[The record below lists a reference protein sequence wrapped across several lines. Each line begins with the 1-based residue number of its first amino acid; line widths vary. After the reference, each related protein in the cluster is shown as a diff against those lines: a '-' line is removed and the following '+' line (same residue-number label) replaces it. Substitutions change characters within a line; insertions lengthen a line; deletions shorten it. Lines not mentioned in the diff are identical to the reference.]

1 MSQLTAGFGR
11 VLDELN
17 PYNSGNLVLYFS
29 WLVVY
34 TYTAVAIWRSRR
46 PWYRF
51 LCFLVNQLFSVG
63 VILSWT
69 LTGLLAYTYWR
80 ESLGALAGT
89 AVLSFAGF
97 HWRRPRVAP

>member
-1 MSQLTAGFGR
+1 MSQLTAGFRR
-11 VLDELN
+11 VFDELN
-17 PYNSGNLVLYFS
+17 PYNDGNLVLYFA

-46 PWYRF
+46 PWFRG

-80 ESLGALAGT
+80 ESLGALGGT
-89 AVLSFAGF
+89 ALLSLAGF
-97 HWRRPRVAP
+97 RWRRNGVSG

>member
-1 MSQLTAGFGR
+1 MSQIAATFTN
-11 VLDELN
+11 VFDQLN
-17 PYNSGNLVLYFS
+17 PYNSGNLVLYFT

-46 PWYRF
+46 PWFRF
-51 LCFLVNQLFSVG
+51 VCFLVNQLFSVG

-80 ESLGALAGT
+80 ESLGALGGT
-89 AVLSFAGF
+89 ALLSLAGF
-97 HWRRPRVAP
+97 RRRRPGTT